1 MELSFHSSI
10 FWWII
15 SLIVIPLESAKVS
28 PGIDHLYASSLH
40 RRAQVLENVA
50 SLAIIESTPT
60 ISECL
65 VMCMQNKP
73 NCKAIN
79 FSKSNATCVLL
90 KESLCSNETYELTEN
105 EHFHYYDIM
114 NSPEEEEKHYKDQY
128 CQFYGKCSNKCYPR
142 TRKLILLP
150 EKVESKLLNSF
161 SALFVEERMT
171 RTQAHEYCQSMGR
184 SLPQPKTQTENTFYG
199 EFGRKAANQFWN
211 KLRLLNETEQALTGG
226 NKTKIAKVLADKMV
240 KEYKVD
246 TLGFQRYWVIEMF
259 CFF

>member
-150 EKVESKLLNSF
+150 EKVEKTNFQIPFQLCSWKKEWLELKRTSIANPWGEVCHSPKLKRKIPFTENSAGRLQISFGISSACWTKRSKLWQEATKLK
-161 SALFVEERMT
+161 
-171 RTQAHEYCQSMGR
+171 
-184 SLPQPKTQTENTFYG
+184 LPKF
-199 EFGRKAANQFWN
+199 
-211 KLRLLNETEQALTGG
+211 
-226 NKTKIAKVLADKMV
+226 
-240 KEYKVD
+240 
-246 TLGFQRYWVIEMF
+246 
-259 CFF
+259 